1 MTDFIKILEEQA
13 AKYAE
18 AAREMQNG
26 ARCILGFVGDMRRN
40 NFVTDMKMDQ
50 DGVIQISVQTNLRHQ
65 VSLMEAPRCEDFDNQ
80 GGVARVADLTNLP
93 ELVTDLDPAE
103 MLYPEKIAQANA
115 ENIADPIP
123 EEAAKPAPEPQEF
136 PATPA
141 DEAIEDAPAP
151 VAEVAPEPEA
161 DPLPP
166 KSKWPV
172 DRSNWGETR
181 KPSAAKKTAPPAP
194 ARSDAP
200 GLITGP
206 FTPEDD
212 TYLIERTLAGDPPAT
227 IAAALTRKVKQV
239 ANRKQRL
246 KSEIEAARK
255 TATEKRRAAKRAT
268 EQAPQP
274 KDWAKHLSNLPV
286 DPKWTEQA
294 DFDLVN
300 YIALGTGVAGAGA
313 AMRINSEDAHQR
325 YIKLTNGLG
334 VQITFGDREDLC
346 AALKARAEVAA

>member
-1 MTDFIKILEEQA
+1 MTDFITILEEQA

-26 ARCILGFVGDMRRN
+26 ARYILTFVGDMRRN

-65 VSLMEAPRCEDFDNQ
+65 VSLKEAPRCQDFNNQ
-80 GGVARVADLTNLP
+80 GGVARVAALTHLP
-93 ELVTDLDPAE
+93 VMVSDLDPAE
-103 MLYPEKIAQANA
+103 MLYPEKMAQVNA
-115 ENIADPIP
+115 EDIAYPAP
-123 EEAAKPAPEPQEF
+123 EEAAKPASEPEEV
-136 PATPA
+136 PAPV
-141 DEAIEDAPAP
+141 DEAIKDAPAP
-151 VAEVAPEPEA
+151 VAEAAPEPEA

-212 TYLIERTLAGDPPAT
+212 AYLIERTLAGDPPAT
-227 IAAALTRKVKQV
+227 IAAALTRKLKQV

-246 KSEIEAARK
+246 KPEIEAARK
-255 TATEKRRAAKRAT
+255 TATEKRRAAKRAS
-268 EQAPQP
+268 EPAPQP
-274 KDWAKHLSNLPV
+274 KDWAKHLSALPV
-286 DPKWTEQA
+286 DPKWTAQA

-346 AALKARAEVAA
+346 AALKARAEKAE